1 MHRVPFKD
9 EQTAMNAST
18 AAEQQLA
25 KFDTQLF
32 SLGCKRK
39 SLRLVLERAD
49 SS

>member
-1 MHRVPFKD
+1 
-9 EQTAMNAST
+9 MNAST